1 MVRAFLSIIT
11 IIHHP
16 SSIIILAITSIGQ
29 KRRFGDYFFGDKGV
43 LRETFFFFL
52 LLTLFCTFVCFVFMQ
67 LIFNTWFSPFLRT
80 HNEIGPRM
88 WFPFSVFIRKYIF
101 SNGVLILFSVIKF
114 FYLSWRFI
122 ERYEYSTAML
132 ARGTGGWADE
142 DLGGCLVGWLVSMW
156 GSTVGILLTVQ

>member
-11 IIHHP
+11 IIYHP
-16 SSIIILAITSIGQ
+16 SSTIIFAVTSIGQ
-29 KRRFGDYFFGDKGV
+29 KRRFGDYFFRDKGV
-43 LRETFFFFL
+43 LRETFFFSL

-88 WFPFSVFIRKYIF
+88 WFPFFPFFIRKYIF

-114 FYLSWRFI
+114 FYLSLRFI
-122 ERYEYSTAML
+122 ERDEYSTAML
-132 ARGTGGWADE
+132 AQGTGDGR
-142 DLGGCLVGWLVSMW
+142 MR
-156 GSTVGILLTVQ
+156 ILEAVW